1 MHNRYYLVNYDGQEV
16 FATSYGNNYIL
27 IGLDGRDFVIT
38 TRTEAFT
45 ILDILEEVPR
55 EDVLRYLLKNGK
67 NAN

>member
-1 MHNRYYLVNYDGQEV
+1 MPNRYYLVNYDGQEV
-16 FATSYGNNYIL
+16 FATSSGNSYIL

-38 TRTEAFT
+38 TRINAFT
-45 ILDILEEVPR
+45 NLDILEEVPR